1 MSINAKQIAAKVSL
15 VLIGALPCTGQ
26 ATTKPYAQMLVNETL
41 LRNTNVSTLS
51 MVVPSPT
58 TKENRV
64 VASSNAAAIGSE
76 AGQVDLEVLG
86 GNRPVTT
93 PDIANHRCQA
103 VVPLHDAS
111 SATIGVL
118 RISVKSETDTKGEC
132 LRQAEARRDDL
143 ARVIPSV
150 QVLFDPFIVAS
161 SPEDNLAQRLTIETL
176 AKYPDVLVLAFH
188 VTAPG
193 ETTNRVVGINQPKFL
208 GRASDEV
215 DQDIA
220 KTGKMIVQVIPSTH
234 RMEIHMPLRAADGS
248 LVGTLV
254 TVYLWRLETEAPE
267 LIARS
272 MKIRDEL
279 QPRIPNLMALLSGAQ
294 PN

>member
-1 MSINAKQIAAKVSL
+1 MRQIAATVSL
-15 VLIGALPCTGQ
+15 ILVGALACAGQ
-26 ATTKPYAQMLVNETL
+26 AATKPYAQMLVNEAL
-41 LRNTNVSTLS
+41 LRNRTISTLS
-51 MVVPSPT
+51 IVVPHPT

-76 AGQVDLEVLG
+76 AGKDDLEVLA

-93 PDIANHRCQA
+93 PDVANHRCQA
-103 VVPLHDAS
+103 IVPLHDAPG
-111 SATIGVL
+111 ATIGVL
-118 RISVKSETDTKGEC
+118 RVTFHSETETTNEC
-132 LRQAEARRDDL
+132 GHEADVLRNEL
-143 ARVIPSV
+143 ARVIPSA

-161 SPEDNLAQRLTIETL
+161 SSTDILAQRLTIETL

-208 GRASDEV
+208 GRTSDDV

-254 TVYLWRLETEAPE
+254 TVYLWLQETEAPE
-267 LIARS
+267 LISRS

-279 QPRIPNLMALLSGAQ
+279 RPRITNLTALLGREPQ
-294 PN
+294 N

>member
-1 MSINAKQIAAKVSL
+1 MRMDVKQITAKASL
-15 VLIGALPCTGQ
+15 VLVGALPCTGQ
-26 ATTKPYAQMLVNETL
+26 ATTKPYAQMLVNETM
-41 LRNTNVSTLS
+41 LRNANLSSLS

-58 TKENRV
+58 TSENRV
-64 VASSNAAAIGSE
+64 VASSSAAAIGNE
-76 AGQVDLEVLG
+76 ADKSDLEVLA

-93 PDIANHRCQA
+93 PDVANHRCQA

-111 SATIGVL
+111 GTTIGVL
-118 RISVKSETDTKGEC
+118 RIAFKSEADAGGEC
-132 LRQAEARRDDL
+132 VRQAEALREEL
-143 ARVIPSV
+143 ARVIPSA

-161 SPEDNLAQRLTIETL
+161 SSEDNLAQRLTIETL

-193 ETTNRVVGINQPKFL
+193 ETTNRVVGINQSKFF
-208 GRASDEV
+208 GRASDDV

-220 KTGKMIVQVIPSTH
+220 KTGKMIVQMIPSTH

-254 TVYLWRLETEAPE
+254 TVYLWRLETEAPA
-267 LIARS
+267 LISRS

-279 QPRIPNLMALLSGAQ
+279 QPRIPNLSALLSRGQ